1 MLLRYGVVTF
11 QQTVASTDQNRL
23 QGNFMEI
30 EAIVGEPVRE
40 GRRLGIPTPK
50 LETVYGLLKAKQLQ
64 VKEQKGLWEARFG
77 ADAKYT

>member
-1 MLLRYGVVTF
+1 MLLRYD
-11 QQTVASTDQNRL
+11 TVLFRHVAVPTNQSRL

-40 GRRLGIPTPK
+40 GRRLGVPMPK
-50 LETVYGLLKAKQLQ
+50 LETIYGLLRAKQLQ
-64 VKEQKGLWEARFG
+64 VKEQKGLWEAKFG